1 MNEWMNK
8 QMNRPIRVVGVT
20 LWKVM
25 AKPWH
30 TNPLTGHQW
39 ETPGSC
45 RADKGIGPEL
55 AEQECQGVRSEH

>member
-1 MNEWMNK
+1 MTEWLKK

-45 RADKGIGPEL
+45 GADKYIGPEL
-55 AEQECQGVRSEH
+55 A